1 MKRHRH
7 LSRGYTV
14 IMGDSGHDSLVNTDP
29 NAGGASAFARDPQA
43 QVDFGHASYGLV
55 AQVGKALSCACSSC
69 RA

>member
-43 QVDFGHASYGLV
+43 RVDFGHASYGLV

-69 RA
+69 PA